1 RANGRYA
8 NWYTVGGYDVIVTL
22 EQFVKNELR
31 FVDEAAAR
39 KTGELLAKMHDIAER
54 KDLHVENTVLF
65 DPFGRNDL
73 FDVDAFLSLENAFDG
88 ENKALFDAIVRRYH
102 EYMEILSPLK
112 ARPRYAVQGDI
123 SDCNLYLADNGE
135 IGVFDFNRCGDNILF
150 CDAVMQAVFEAR
162 LMVYPE
168 DRADD
173 FEDRILSAF
182 WEGYRAVRAFSADEQ
197 RWYPYLYAVIDAF
210 WRCGDVDNLVNAQGA
225 GDAAGVRHWLESI
238 QKRLAVRVRYESSDA
253 NHEIAEYI
261 LGKQSEPGSF
271 CHLCPQDRDGII
283 KELDRL
289 FAKPN
294 PRVLVLSDDAKTI
307 QGVFGLLVIPEER
320 YLETDW
326 GFANDPSV
334 YDEFITYLHNAYP
347 GYHLDAVVTK
357 SNQTMFEAYRKNGLV
372 YDEEQIFMEL
382 TDYTPKPVSAEIVR
396 YSPEYEAS
404 YRVIHKD
411 EGLYWTADR
420 MLQALD
426 KYDVYVAV
434 EKGEAV
440 GYIEMTTLA
449 DENEPIQI
457 LVKPECRGKGY
468 GRALL
473 QMAIEQNFPR
483 RMVLEVDAANTPAL
497 NLYLSLGFKEKLR
510 EYLGRGTV

>member
-1 RANGRYA
+1 MLNVTSTDIGPILRDHGIAAEIKSISELQRDDYAERDPETKEVRLIVRVDTEDGAAFVMRFKNEKDVTAELIESQSRFAAALKENSIRTPAQYCANGKYA

-73 FDVDAFLSLENAFDG
+73 FDVDAFLSLENTFDG

-238 QKRLAVRVRYESSDA
+238 QKRL
-253 NHEIAEYI
+253 
-261 LGKQSEPGSF
+261 
-271 CHLCPQDRDGII
+271 
-283 KELDRL
+283 
-289 FAKPN
+289 
-294 PRVLVLSDDAKTI
+294 T
-307 QGVFGLLVIPEER
+307 
-320 YLETDW
+320 
-326 GFANDPSV
+326 
-334 YDEFITYLHNAYP
+334 
-347 GYHLDAVVTK
+347 VTA
-357 SNQTMFEAYRKNGLV
+357 Q
-372 YDEEQIFMEL
+372 
-382 TDYTPKPVSAEIVR
+382 
-396 YSPEYEAS
+396 
-404 YRVIHKD
+404 
-411 EGLYWTADR
+411 
-420 MLQALD
+420 
-426 KYDVYVAV
+426 
-434 EKGEAV
+434 
-440 GYIEMTTLA
+440 
-449 DENEPIQI
+449 
-457 LVKPECRGKGY
+457 
-468 GRALL
+468 
-473 QMAIEQNFPR
+473 
-483 RMVLEVDAANTPAL
+483 
-497 NLYLSLGFKEKLR
+497 
-510 EYLGRGTV
+510 